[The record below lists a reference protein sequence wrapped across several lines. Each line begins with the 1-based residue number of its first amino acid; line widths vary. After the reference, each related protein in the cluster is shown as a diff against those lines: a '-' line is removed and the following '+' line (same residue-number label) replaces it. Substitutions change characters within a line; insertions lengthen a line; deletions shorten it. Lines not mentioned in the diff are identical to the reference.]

1 MLVRRKVERS
11 GEHQGQD
18 MSAGEDLWRADSKG
32 MISEANVRGDRREAP
47 RYAFR
52 RAIWFRRRGALP
64 APGFL
69 LNISERGALT
79 EVTRPAESD
88 VIPWPLHL
96 RHGDELWLYNV
107 IKDPLCCW
115 VVAVEREHI
124 RLRLFNDID
133 VLADLRVLISS
144 LNVEPGAP
152 VKPERDRSGRP
163 GGFALFSR

>member
-1 MLVRRKVERS
+1 
-11 GEHQGQD
+11 
-18 MSAGEDLWRADSKG
+18 MSAGEDRWRADSKA
-32 MISEANVRGDRREAP
+32 MISEAEGRSDRRETP

-64 APGFL
+64 ASGFL

-124 RLRLFNDID
+124 RLRIFNDID
-133 VLADLRVLISS
+133 VLADLRALISS
-144 LNVEPGAP
+144 LNNEPGAP
-152 VKPERDRSGRP
+152 VKPDRDRSGRRDGYVP
-163 GGFALFSR
+163 LSR